1 MYEIRVI
8 ENESYLEDSQK
19 LLYRVYVEEQG
30 WWFSKNNPAG
40 LRVKDGRLID
50 NRSYI
55 ATVFGLFCKD
65 RLIGTGRIC
74 RRVNGKFEI
83 QEYDTGEQQSPH
95 EVGARRNELLHQQQ
109 YVHVRRST
117 YEPHDKEY
125 ANILI
130 GATMNQMRTCVD
142 KLDKLIYKSESPMS
156 RL

>member
-1 MYEIRVI
+1 GKGVGIMYEIRVI
-8 ENESYLEDSQK
+8 ENESYLEDSQR

-55 ATVFGLFCKD
+55 ATVFEA
-65 RLIGTGRIC
+65 
-74 RRVNGKFEI
+74 V
-83 QEYDTGEQQSPH
+83 QEQQSPH
-95 EVGARRNELLHQQQ
+95 EVRARRDELLHQQQ
-109 YVHVRRST
+109 YVH

-130 GATMNQMRTCVD
+130 VATMIQMCTAID
-142 KLDKLIYKSESPMS
+142 KLDRLITAIDKLDRFIDKGESSMS
-156 RL
+156 SASS

>member
-8 ENESYLEDSQK
+8 ENESYLEDSQR

-30 WWFSKNNPAG
+30 WLFSKNNPAG
-40 LRVKDGRLID
+40 LRVKDGRLMD

-83 QEYDTGEQQSPH
+83 QEEAVQVQQSPH
-95 EVGARRNELLHQQQ
+95 EARARRDGLLHQQQ
-109 YVHVRRST
+109 YLHVRRST
-117 YEPHDKEY
+117 VRACAEPLSEDRY
-125 ANILI
+125 DFR
-130 GATMNQMRTCVD
+130 ATMNQMRTGID
-142 KLDKLIYKSESPMS
+142 KLDKLIDKSEIPM
-156 RL
+156 